1 MHTYTKVSQRNIP
14 LALHAQSA
22 YISIEAEVEARE
34 ENLTVVEGCPN
45 CGGRISAVRLESGQL
60 SATCIGV
67 ISDEIPCGWT
77 TVDGSVTIIPIKR
90 TA

>member
-1 MHTYTKVSQRNIP
+1 MK
-14 LALHAQSA
+14 AG
-22 YISIEAEVEARE
+22 E
-34 ENLTVVEGCPN
+34 ENLTVVESCPN
-45 CGGRISAVRLESGQL
+45 CGGRVSAVRLESGKL

-77 TVDGSVTIIPIKR
+77 TVDGVATIMPIKR